1 VDIAIGNTINKAVIV
16 FIKPDVMKEFLSLKT
31 VLKYKKL
38 EYLVRGI
45 KGVFGDGLLFS
56 SGGTRKSKRKI
67 ISKAFKFEL
76 LKENIPRYHA
86 SVKDGSTSLTKK
98 RKLHKTR

>member
-1 VDIAIGNTINKAVIV
+1 VDIAIGNTLKKAVIV

-56 SGGTRKSKRKI
+56 
-67 ISKAFKFEL
+67 
-76 LKENIPRYHA
+76 
-86 SVKDGSTSLTKK
+86 
-98 RKLHKTR
+98 